1 METENVKSRKSILT
15 AKLYMGV
22 DVKSRKSILT
32 EKLYTG
38 MNFGVNSTTQRE
50 VVSSL
55 LLMSDF
61 ETAPFDIHRFPFIL
75 RTISPSTP
83 VARSMCRRSI

>member
-1 METENVKSRKSILT
+1 VETENVKSRKSKIS

-55 LLMSDF
+55 LLMS
-61 ETAPFDIHRFPFIL
+61 
-75 RTISPSTP
+75 S
-83 VARSMCRRSI
+83 